1 LPGAGQDAGRQGRD
15 EGECYNWARQQ
26 TGIDPTAPPTQ
37 VEAAEVKR
45 GDTVKGAAGGAMVGT
60 AVGAIVGETGEG
72 AAVGAVAGA
81 ARGRRARKQAQ
92 KQAKQEAKQA
102 TAALDTQTKAT
113 FNKAWGA
120 CLEGRGYS
128 VK

>member
-1 LPGAGQDAGRQGRD
+1 MGFGKSVATAAALSLACAPMAVTPSFAASI
-15 EGECYNWARQQ
+15 GE
-26 TGIDPTAPPTQ
+26 
-37 VEAAEVKR
+37 
-45 GDTVKGAAGGAMVGT
+45 
-60 AVGAIVGETGEG
+60 
-72 AAVGAVAGA
+72 
-81 ARGRRARKQAQ
+81 KQAQ

>member
-1 LPGAGQDAGRQGRD
+1 
-15 EGECYNWARQQ
+15 
-26 TGIDPTAPPTQ
+26 
-37 VEAAEVKR
+37 
-45 GDTVKGAAGGAMVGT
+45 
-60 AVGAIVGETGEG
+60 
-72 AAVGAVAGA
+72 VAGA